1 MARHSNNLDG
11 LSRYEVLLVF
21 NSLVLNSELST
32 LLREKG
38 LYYVDSRIEDYADG
52 SSAFFLI
59 FKKEGEEGSCQVQ
72 FKDTVVAGSLN
83 DKQIIRSLKD
93 FFQLNEGVQYHI
105 HVTRNLSKMDDM
117 LSIRVISCLTND
129 EYTKT
134 PIAQKK
140 EIELRNIKEGIYP
153 SSEGWTRFTVICDKE
168 IVDKIKALSKLEN
181 FTIREIVEKY
191 LSDGIKKYEA
201 RYAPICINEKNR
213 KDRRI
218 NDIL

>member
-21 NSLVLNSELST
+21 NSLVLNCELST

-93 FFQLNEGVQYHI
+93 FFNSTKEFNTTSMLPEICQRWMICFPFG
-105 HVTRNLSKMDDM
+105 LSVVLPTMNTQRHR
-117 LSIRVISCLTND
+117 LHR
-129 EYTKT
+129 
-134 PIAQKK
+134 
-140 EIELRNIKEGIYP
+140 R
-153 SSEGWTRFTVICDKE
+153 
-168 IVDKIKALSKLEN
+168 
-181 FTIREIVEKY
+181 
-191 LSDGIKKYEA
+191 
-201 RYAPICINEKNR
+201 R
-213 KDRRI
+213 K
-218 NDIL
+218 